1 MIQFGTDTFY
11 AELEKPGNE
20 YLRQEVTGYSRDL
33 LPTKEQEQKFNSAY
47 KSGISSFRAGYSQC
61 IEAFYNLLT
70 VPDMQGGKEKIKVC
84 DQFRQGKDDMHD
96 AILAFTAAKA
106 SVSPASSQ
114 GFTIGMVLPRVSAI
128 ESQAEDSEISCMKA
142 VLANQDNDKA
152 GFEQNVRD
160 LENRIRE
167 MRRMYPELKAL
178 NSDFGNETGG

>member
-1 MIQFGTDTFY
+1 
-11 AELEKPGNE
+11 
-20 YLRQEVTGYSRDL
+20 
-33 LPTKEQEQKFNSAY
+33 
-47 KSGISSFRAGYSQC
+47 
-61 IEAFYNLLT
+61 
-70 VPDMQGGKEKIKVC
+70 
-84 DQFRQGKDDMHD
+84 
-96 AILAFTAAKA
+96 
-106 SVSPASSQ
+106 
-114 GFTIGMVLPRVSAI
+114 MVLPRVRAI